1 MPRLIDADAL
11 IKEIWIIRG
20 SLQMLDN
27 TQGADLIMHGLWMVE
42 EKINEAPTIDA
53 VSVVRCKECK
63 HRTYCYGE
71 VHMTNK
77 RQTVNIHKDIDF
89 CSYGE
94 REGE

>member
-1 MPRLIDADAL
+1 MRPIDADAL
-11 IKEIWIIRG
+11 KDNLIATLAPYKRVIGII
-20 SLQMLDN
+20 SS
-27 TQGADLIMHGLWMVE
+27 
-42 EKINEAPTIDA
+42 APTIEA

>member
-1 MPRLIDADAL
+1 MIEELIYKL
-11 IKEIWIIRG
+11 HIYPSGE
-20 SLQMLDN
+20 L
-27 TQGADLIMHGLWMVE
+27 E
-42 EKINEAPTIDA
+42 EFEQ
-53 VSVVRCKECK
+53 VQELVRCKECK

-94 REGE
+94 REGES

>member
-1 MPRLIDADAL
+1 MSDMINRDEVLA
-11 IKEIWIIRG
+11 II
-20 SLQMLDN
+20 
-27 TQGADLIMHGLWMVE
+27 ADLKKDYPTHSVPDAEAKVALRKVAD
-42 EKINEAPTIDA
+42 KIRAIDA